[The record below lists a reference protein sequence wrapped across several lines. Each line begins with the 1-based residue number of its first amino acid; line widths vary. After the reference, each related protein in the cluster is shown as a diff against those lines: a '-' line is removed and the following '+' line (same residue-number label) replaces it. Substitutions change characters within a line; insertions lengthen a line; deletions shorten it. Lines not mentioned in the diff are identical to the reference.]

1 MAKRQNDSPRTDVLS
16 SRVGLVER
24 DRVAIVSL
32 ARPEKY
38 NGMDLDMMRG
48 LVEAA
53 RRIRCQR
60 DIRAVILRGEG
71 PAFCS
76 GLDFASV
83 TRQPARVLFG
93 FLPWLKKDNLFQRA
107 CLAWRDLPMPV
118 IAVTHG
124 YCYGAGMQ
132 LALGCDF
139 RFSAPDCE
147 FSILEIRWGLLPDMG
162 GSVTLRELVSV
173 DVAMEL
179 AMTGR
184 KIKAP
189 EAFELGLVSR
199 VEADPMAAAEILAAS
214 LAEQSP
220 SAVASIKRLFRET
233 RQGSERRA
241 LRRERA
247 LQLKLLLGANQREAM
262 RANFEK
268 RAPRFKPR

>member
-1 MAKRQNDSPRTDVLS
+1 MESLRN
-16 SRVGLVER
+16 RVSIELKGHLAV
-24 DRVAIVSL
+24 ISL
-32 ARPEKY
+32 TRPDKY
-38 NGMDLDMMRG
+38 NGMDLDMMQG

-53 RRIRCQR
+53 RRIRRAR
-60 DIRAVILRGEG
+60 DVRAVILRGDG

-83 TRQPARVLFG
+83 TRQPARVLLG
-93 FLPWLKKDNLFQRA
+93 FLPWLKKDNLFQRV

-147 FSILEIRWGLLPDMG
+147 FSILEIRWGLVPDMG
-162 GSVTLRELVSV
+162 GSVTLRNLVPV

-189 EAFELGLVSR
+189 EALDLGLISR
-199 VEADPMAAAEILAAS
+199 VEEDPMAAAESLAAG
-214 LAEQSP
+214 LAEKSP

-268 RAPRFKPR
+268 RTPKFKPR